1 MVFLNPLFLL
11 AAVASPAPS
20 PAAALPVGLGP
31 EWSAVAPIKGEVAHY
46 ERPSSTPGP
55 VDQLFVTKELC
66 QCQSGEL
73 FDTLSSEVLED
84 QPAAVVER
92 STDSACGRGVDH
104 LVMTGVAD
112 GVKKRNVD
120 AFAYRTSGSLVV
132 ITYSF
137 SKSSPSARD
146 EAAMRAVCPPDVPAS

>member
-1 MVFLNPLFLL
+1 LGFLNPLFLL
-11 AAVASPAPS
+11 AAIASPSPS
-20 PAAALPVGLGP
+20 PAATLPAGLGP
-31 EWSAVAPIKGEVAHY
+31 EWSAVATIKGEVAHY
-46 ERPSSTPGP
+46 ERPYARGP
-55 VDQLFVTKELC
+55 ADQLFVTKELC

-92 STDSACGRGVDH
+92 SADSACGHSVDH

-112 GVKKRNVD
+112 GLKKRNVD
-120 AFAYRTSGSLVV
+120 AFAYRTTDSLVV

-137 SKSSPSARD
+137 SKPSPSKQD
-146 EAAMRAVCPPDVPAS
+146 EASMRVVCPPEVPSS

>member
-11 AAVASPAPS
+11 AAIASPAPS

-31 EWSAVAPIKGEVAHY
+31 EWSAGATIKGEVAHY
-46 ERPSSTPGP
+46 ERPSTLGP
-55 VDQLFVTKELC
+55 VDMLFVTKQLC
-66 QCQSGEL
+66 QCQPGEL
-73 FDTLSSEVLED
+73 FDTLSSEVLD
-84 QPAAVVER
+84 IQPAAVVER
-92 STDSACGRGVDH
+92 STASACGRTVDH

-120 AFAYRTSGSLVV
+120 AFAYRTTDSLVV

-137 SKSSPSARD
+137 SKSAPSAQD
-146 EAAMRAVCPPDVPAS
+146 EAEMRAVCPPDGPSS

>member
-11 AAVASPAPS
+11 AAIAAPAAS
-20 PAAALPVGLGP
+20 PAAALPDGLGP
-31 EWSAVAPIKGEVAHY
+31 EWSAVATLKGEVAHY
-46 ERPSSTPGP
+46 ERPSTRGP
-55 VDQLFVTKELC
+55 VDQLFVTKQLC
-66 QCQSGEL
+66 QCQPGEL
-73 FDTLSSEVLED
+73 FDTLSSEVLD
-84 QPAAVVER
+84 LQPAAVVER
-92 STDSACGRGVDH
+92 STDSACGRTVDH

-120 AFAYRTSGSLVV
+120 AFAYRTTDSLVV

-146 EAAMRAVCPPDVPAS
+146 EAAMRAVCPPEIPSS